1 MPEQYLKQM
10 ARLLQLHKQT
20 HPQRIAARYGVTD
33 EYVRQLWVGYQPH
46 EMAPLDESLETL
58 FGHKVA

>member
-1 MPEQYLKQM
+1 M

-20 HPQRIAARYGVTD
+20 HPHRIAARYGVTD

-46 EMAPLDESLETL
+46 EMAPLDESLETF
-58 FGHKVA
+58 FGQKVA